1 MKEAVETLITA
12 MDWHILFESTLP
24 HPSLPVLKSQG
35 ITCHSCSVK
44 NAILNVLGNA
54 VLEYDT
60 DGYRMITLL
69 FDHQGFCLMAQG
81 IKNSMN

>member
-12 MDWHILFESTLP
+12 MDWHILFESPLP

-44 NAILNVLGNA
+44 SAL
-54 VLEYDT
+54 
-60 DGYRMITLL
+60 LL
-69 FDHQGFCLMAQG
+69 F
-81 IKNSMN
+81 SMSLVL